1 MKSKIL
7 IIEDD
12 SFLGDVLV
20 RKLAGEGFSV
30 SLAKDAEQG
39 LKDIASMRPDMVLLD
54 IILPKMNGYEM
65 LEKKQNDPAIKN
77 IPVIIISNSG
87 QQVDV
92 ARAQSLG
99 AKDYLI
105 KADFDPDEVVAK
117 VQQYLP
123 DSTPAPF
130 VPASSASGPLPST
143 TTADSSVKGLKVT
156 IVEDDK
162 LLADLLTKKLVAA
175 GCALSHA
182 IDGSQALKVVRREM
196 PDIIIL
202 DILLPGMDGFEV
214 LKVLKNDEA
223 LKHIPVLLLS
233 NLGQDKDVEKGK
245 QLGAANFLVKA
256 TVSLDEILDEIKK
269 ILRVGQP
276 AR

>member
-1 MKSKIL
+1 MRSKIL

-12 SFLGDVLV
+12 SFLGDVLL
-20 RKLAGEGFSV
+20 RKLTGEGFSV
-30 SLAKDAEQG
+30 SLVKDAEQG
-39 LKDIASMRPDMVLLD
+39 LKDIASVRPDMVLLD

-65 LEKKQNDPAIKN
+65 LEKKQKDPAIKDV
-77 IPVIIISNSG
+77 PVIIISNSG

-92 ARAQSLG
+92 ARARDLG
-99 AKDYLI
+99 AKEYLI
-105 KADFDPDEVVAK
+105 KADFDPNEVVEK
-117 VQQYLP
+117 VRQYLP
-123 DSTPAPF
+123 ESASD
-130 VPASSASGPLPST
+130 SSAPPVASPSGTAMPS
-143 TTADSSVKGLKVT
+143 ADSSVKGLKVT

-182 IDGSQALKVVRREM
+182 IDGSEALNVVKRQI

-214 LKVLKNDEA
+214 LKVLKSDET

-233 NLGQDKDVEKGK
+233 NLGQDKDVEKGRD
-245 QLGAANFLVKA
+245 LGAASFLVKA
-256 TVSLDEILDEIKK
+256 TVSLDEILDEMKK
-269 ILRVGQP
+269 ILGVEQ
-276 AR
+276 AQ

>member
-1 MKSKIL
+1 MKPKIL

-12 SFLGDVLV
+12 SFLGDVLT

-30 SLAKDAEQG
+30 SLVKDAEKG
-39 LKDIASMRPDMVLLD
+39 LEEITSLSPDVVLLD

-65 LEKKQNDPAIKN
+65 LEKKQKDPAIKD

-92 ARAQSLG
+92 LRARSLG

-105 KADFDPDEVVAK
+105 KADFDPDEVVEK
-117 VQQYLP
+117 VRAYLP
-123 DSTPAPF
+123 EP
-130 VPASSASGPLPST
+130 SSAPSVSGSVPSKT
-143 TTADSSVKGLKVT
+143 PDSPGAGRKVT

-162 LLADLLTKKLVAA
+162 LLADLLSKKLSAS
-175 GCALSHA
+175 GWALSHA
-182 IDGSQALKVVRREM
+182 IDGSEALKVIRQEM
-196 PDIIIL
+196 PNIIIL

-214 LKVLKNDEA
+214 LKVLKSDEA

-245 QLGAANFLVKA
+245 QLGAASFLVKA
-256 TVSLDEILDEIKK
+256 TVSLDEILDEMKK
-269 ILRVGQP
+269 ILEAVESAQSGH
-276 AR
+276 